1 VAARLGLALA
11 VHRCFNLIFQENN
24 MKTFRQLCA
33 ASILTLT
40 LSLSAFAG
48 EMSTTVAPPAPP
60 SNATAA
66 GIMSTTIAPDSD
78 TADSGETTVIIS
90 ATEAALNALLSLLG
104 LL

>member
-1 VAARLGLALA
+1 
-11 VHRCFNLIFQENN
+11 

-60 SNATAA
+60 SNATAV
-66 GIMSTTIAPDSD
+66 GVMSTTIAPNSN
-78 TADSGETTVIIS
+78 TTGSGETSAITS
-90 ATEAALNALLSLLG
+90 ATEAALTVLQSVLALL
-104 LL
+104 